1 VVLLVLIVSSFTFLA
16 FAVTSFGELSASAY
30 GLNPRGPAKSGPV
43 FSLAGEAPWLTLNNL
58 HACFFKGFLL

>member
-1 VVLLVLIVSSFTFLA
+1 
-16 FAVTSFGELSASAY
+16 VTSFGELSASAY